1 VNVNVNAWLFREAKP
16 PMERSMGRSI
26 GGFAVAASG
35 VQTPLMPI
43 TVGDHTYIVGKASKS
58 AACIQHPVL
67 KTWQIFK
74 RHTRA
79 NRMP

>member
-1 VNVNVNAWLFREAKP
+1 
-16 PMERSMGRSI
+16 
-26 GGFAVAASG
+26 
-35 VQTPLMPI
+35 MPI

-74 RHTRA
+74 RHTGESDAMMQKRVIDYFDHTI
-79 NRMP
+79 R

>member
-1 VNVNVNAWLFREAKP
+1 
-16 PMERSMGRSI
+16 
-26 GGFAVAASG
+26 
-35 VQTPLMPI
+35 MPI

-74 RHTRA
+74 RHAGESDAMMQKRVIDYLI
-79 NRMP
+79 R